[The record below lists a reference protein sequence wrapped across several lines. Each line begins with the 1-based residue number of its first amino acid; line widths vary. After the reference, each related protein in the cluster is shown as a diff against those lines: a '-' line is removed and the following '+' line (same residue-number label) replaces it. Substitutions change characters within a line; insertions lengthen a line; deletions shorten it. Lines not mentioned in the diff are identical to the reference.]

1 MDQSF
6 RKDHLM
12 LESFNPGLTREEIA
26 KIIEPFGPIKNI
38 MTYRQVVNNIMY
50 NFSLAIIHFG
60 SKEGYEKALHSDTS
74 HLGLRFIEIDPFFMR
89 PYVAFIFGLPRPGNL
104 AAHTK
109 IFSPLGAKDIRM
121 IEKATCKDDYIIVS
135 TFDNKYT
142 FRNFIKIV
150 DKSYMSGNLLRVF
163 PFALSKTNPVYS
175 PSMPYLKKSID
186 NPEFFDFKLLYY
198 DKEYQCWSGSA
209 IANCNAIADA
219 YNQFLIE
226 KGENPNQED
235 QEINSANSKNSNSS
249 ENENSTKSDSEQID
263 KKKKEKRNVSQNN
276 SDDSDY
282 NEKDNSDDEVV
293 IGDSDSDKEENS
305 AASHKSE
312 EKIIE
317 SDDEKESSNND
328 NNKNSSDED
337 SNNQEKDNPTNSQ
350 SDDNN
355 NNEEDMTEYIVPE
368 IPGPFELIVDYINGK
383 TIQLTDTN
391 APFILLMSEKLGMN
405 ELYRES
411 KRFVYECSD
420 LESNAIMLG
429 QLYELNGNINPLLS
443 IIANKF
449 EEICDSLTVRRY
461 PMELIEMLISSP
473 FFSMQDEDKLFEYI
487 QEFKKTDSKKYQY
500 LLKQVR
506 IERLSSVE
514 LLKIVSDPTVD
525 LNTIRE
531 GLMLQMKVP
540 RKQVKISP
548 LTISSLQ
555 QPKAPDG
562 AVRYPNPPKNMK
574 SIFGDSMSFGDI
586 FRSECY
592 KKEGD
597 QLFNGIFSALKNS
610 VNGQNPALA
619 GIVNISASSEAHE
632 HVYILLEYNTNI
644 WFGTQDI
651 ENSYIRIDFK
661 TRKVS
666 LIGYSLKTHS
676 HDGNGHITG
685 WTLSGSNDN
694 ENWTVIDSMPMTDQ
708 FDSLGAERYYQLNNE
723 TPYYQYFELKQSRQN
738 TMGYHNLRLS
748 SIEFFGSIQQ

>member
-38 MTYRQVVNNIMY
+38 ITYRQVINNTMY
-50 NFSLAIIHFG
+50 NFSLVIIHFG

-74 HLGLRFIEIDPFFMR
+74 QLGLRFIEIDPFFIR
-89 PYVAFIFGLPRPGNL
+89 PYVAFIFGLPRPANL

-121 IEKATCKDDYIIVS
+121 IEKATSKDDYILVS

-163 PFALSKTNPVYS
+163 PFSLSKTNPTYS
-175 PSMPYLKKSID
+175 PSMPNLNKSIN

-198 DKEYQCWSGSA
+198 DQEYKCWSGSA
-209 IANCNAIADA
+209 IANCSVIADA

-226 KGENPNQED
+226 KGENTNQEGISSVSN
-235 QEINSANSKNSNSS
+235 ININKNES
-249 ENENSTKSDSEQID
+249 ESTEKSDDEQRT
-263 KKKKEKRNVSQNN
+263 KEQKEKRNLSQNN
-276 SDDSDY
+276 SDDSEY
-282 NEKDNSDDEVV
+282 NEKDKSDSDDEVV
-293 IGDSDSDKEENS
+293 IGESDSEKEENS
-305 AASHKSE
+305 TESNKSG
-312 EKIIE
+312 KLIIE
-317 SDDEKESSNND
+317 SDEKESSGND
-328 NNKNSSDED
+328 NNKNNSDED
-337 SNNQEKDNPTNSQ
+337 EDINNQNENSSGNLNIDNEN
-350 SDDNN
+350 DD
-355 NNEEDMTEYIVPE
+355 DMTEFVVPE

-420 LESNAIMLG
+420 LESNAIMLA
-429 QLYELNGNINPLLS
+429 QLYELNGNISPLLS

-449 EEICDSLTVRRY
+449 EEICDSITVRRY

-506 IERLSSVE
+506 IERLSSVQ

-525 LNTIRE
+525 LNTMRE

-540 RKQVKISP
+540 RRDVKISP
-548 LTISSLQ
+548 SSILLAA
-555 QPKAPDG
+555 KAQTTESK
-562 AVRYPNPPKNMK
+562 VRYPNPPKNTK
-574 SIFGDSMSFGDI
+574 SIYGDSLSFGDI

-597 QLFNGIFSALKNS
+597 QLFNGIFAALKNS
-610 VNGQNPALA
+610 VNGQNPALV
-619 GIVNISASSEAHE
+619 GLISITASTEAHE
-632 HVYILLEYNTNI
+632 HAYILDEYNQNI

-661 TRKVS
+661 TKKVS
-666 LIGYSLKTHS
+666 LVGYSLKTHS

-685 WTLSGSNDN
+685 WVLSGSNDN
-694 ENWTVIDSMPMTDQ
+694 TNWNTIDVMPMTDQ